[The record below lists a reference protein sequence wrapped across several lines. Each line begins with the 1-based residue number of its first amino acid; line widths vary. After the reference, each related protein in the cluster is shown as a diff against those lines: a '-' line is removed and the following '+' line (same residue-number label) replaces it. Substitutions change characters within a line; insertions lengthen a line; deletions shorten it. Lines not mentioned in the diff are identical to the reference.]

1 MKKKMIRIFLLLA
14 MLLFLLAGCG
24 KEKNG
29 NDEYEVF
36 YLNSNVTTLVQGEVK
51 LDHDAGEELVWDLL
65 DALQTQP
72 SDAGMR
78 QTIPTDVQVQGI
90 TLATYQITVDFNE
103 AYHNLASIDEIL
115 TRAAIVKTL
124 LQNTDYLY
132 VLFTVDGEPLMT
144 ESGAT
149 VGAMGLDS
157 FVENPGQQINS
168 SQVATLTLYFANADG
183 TALVPETRQVHYSS
197 NTSVDKLVMEQLIE
211 GPKVSG
217 AQATIPTGTRL
228 ITISTVDGVCYV
240 NFDETFFNQNQEI
253 TEQVVLYSIVD
264 SLTELQTIDRVQLSV
279 NGDTTG
285 KVRFTYGLSSMYE
298 EDLGLVQVE
307 ESSEEE
313 IEATE

>member
-1 MKKKMIRIFLLLA
+1 
-14 MLLFLLAGCG
+14 
-24 KEKNG
+24 
-29 NDEYEVF
+29 
-36 YLNSNVTTLVQGEVK
+36 
-51 LDHDAGEELVWDLL
+51 
-65 DALQTQP
+65 
-72 SDAGMR
+72 
-78 QTIPTDVQVQGI
+78 
-90 TLATYQITVDFNE
+90 
-103 AYHNLASIDEIL
+103 
-115 TRAAIVKTL
+115 
-124 LQNTDYLY
+124 
-132 VLFTVDGEPLMT
+132 MT

>member
-1 MKKKMIRIFLLLA
+1 
-14 MLLFLLAGCG
+14 MLLSLFAGCG

-29 NDEYEVF
+29 NECEVF
-36 YLNSNVTTLVQGEVK
+36 YLNSDITTLVRGEVK
-51 LDHDAGEELVWDLL
+51 LEHSQGEAQIWELL

-72 SDAGMR
+72 KDAGMR
-78 QTIPTDVQVQGI
+78 QTIPSDVEVLDI
-90 TLATYQITVDFNE
+90 ALTTYQITVDFNA
-103 AYHNLASIDEIL
+103 AYHNLESVEEIL

-132 VLFTVDGEPLMT
+132 VLFTVEGESLMT
-144 ESGAT
+144 ENGAT
-149 VGAMGLDS
+149 VGSMGLDS

-168 SQVATLTLYFANADG
+168 SQVATLTLYFASTDG
-183 TALVPETRQVHYSS
+183 TSLVPETRQVHYSS

-211 GPKVSG
+211 GPRMNG
-217 AQATIPTGTRL
+217 AQATIPTGTKM

-285 KVRFTYGLSSMYE
+285 KVRFTYDLATMYE
-298 EDLGLVQVE
+298 EDLSIVSIEQDT
-307 ESSEEE
+307 EEE